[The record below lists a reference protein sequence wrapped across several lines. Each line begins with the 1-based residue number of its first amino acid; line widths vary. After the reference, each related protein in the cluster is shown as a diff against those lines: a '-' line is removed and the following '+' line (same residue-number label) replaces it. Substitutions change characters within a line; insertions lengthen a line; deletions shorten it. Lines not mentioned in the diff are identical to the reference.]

1 MSGLNGDTLSW
12 YVVHTHPKQ
21 EERTTSNLRALGIE
35 TISPRLRVNKYN
47 EFTGKLFHIVR
58 PLFPSYI
65 FSCFIYNELYHKVR
79 YTRGVHSLV
88 SFNNTP
94 ALVDDEIIELMRSQM
109 GDDGF
114 VKTLDE
120 LKAGDEVVI
129 NNGRFQDFY
138 GVFEQGMPD
147 SDRVRILLNT
157 VSFQAHI
164 VVDRALVTRVS
175 PEKRLPSQHN
185 LAYTLS

>member
-1 MSGLNGDTLSW
+1 MSGATGDTLSW

-21 EERTTSNLRALGIE
+21 EERTNANLQTWGLE
-35 TISPRLRVNKYN
+35 TLAPKLRVNKFN
-47 EFTGKLFHIVR
+47 EFTGKLSQLVR

-65 FSCFIYNELYHKVR
+65 FSRFKYNEVYHRVR

-88 SFNNTP
+88 SFNNKP
-94 ALVDDEIIELMRSQM
+94 VPVDDEIIELMRSQI
-109 GDDGF
+109 GGDGF
-114 VKTLDE
+114 VKTLEE

-129 NNGRFQDFY
+129 NNGRFQDFC
-138 GVFEQGMPD
+138 GVFERDIPD

-164 VVDRALVTRVS
+164 VVDRAFVAKVS
-175 PEKRLPSQHN
+175 AEKQSQ
-185 LAYTLS
+185 AATLR